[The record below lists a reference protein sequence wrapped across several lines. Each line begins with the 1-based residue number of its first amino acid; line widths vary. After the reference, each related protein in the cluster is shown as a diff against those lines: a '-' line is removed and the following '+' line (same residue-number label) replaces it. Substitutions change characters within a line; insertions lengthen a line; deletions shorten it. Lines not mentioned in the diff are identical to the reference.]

1 MNRHYSQLHM
11 STRLCYKF
19 FSWFFSLVLD
29 SYFTCMHYQHSAE
42 DLQSGGWVVVC
53 MFVEFSV
60 QLSPVPWTLIAL
72 VPLDS
77 AQSQTWSAFQPHL
90 CSPSLHSSSSLETPK
105 AVSFA
110 NPKTDLIF
118 PITLFC
124 YLLSSAWKQ
133 YFFHTTCGF
142 GCFKWE
148 GKSGPCCFHFGLSR
162 SLS

>member
-1 MNRHYSQLHM
+1 MNRVCPSHWWEWIGTVPS
-11 STRLCYKF
+11 SIWAPDFVISFSIGF
-19 FSWFFSLVLD
+19 FPLVLD
-29 SYFTCMHYQHSAE
+29 SYLTCMHYQHSAE

-53 MFVEFSV
+53 MFLEFSV

-77 AQSQTWSAFQPHL
+77 AQSHTWSAFQPHL

-118 PITLFC
+118 PITLLC

-133 YFFHTTCGF
+133 YFFPYNLWFWLFQVRG
-142 GCFKWE
+142 
-148 GKSGPCCFHFGLSR
+148 
-162 SLS
+162 